1 MYRLVCCAATSLQP
15 SAAMRY
21 QRSVLLRKCC
31 LGLGRLYVE
40 RQHVNE
46 RLFELLQP
54 PPPDNPEYQDQLQEV
69 TP

>member
-1 MYRLVCCAATSLQP
+1 
-15 SAAMRY
+15 MRY